1 MDGCVI
7 DFLAPEH
14 VASFV
19 SWLAFAAPRDVTGNV
34 FVVHGTAIELPR
46 MDAER
51 RHVRSDAGTDAE
63 LLRLR
68 DRLFRRQR
76 NLAPSRPCKC
86 AISVRLLSE
95 DSACGLKLSSCA
107 RRP

>member
-68 DRLFRRQR
+68 DRLFD
-76 NLAPSRPCKC
+76 
-86 AISVRLLSE
+86 
-95 DSACGLKLSSCA
+95 DSATSRLPDPVSALFQFAS
-107 RRP
+107 